1 MKPAVPAQ
9 VRRQGR
15 HLATFALLALI
26 SASTLLASPYL
37 QQGFALADLST
48 ASNERRSER
57 LADGSQIDLD
67 ASSAVDLQFDPQ
79 QRRVNLL
86 RGEVRVM
93 VADDPQRPFS
103 VVTPQG
109 SIRAPGTRLIVER
122 LEDATIVTL
131 LESAA
136 RVDIAGHSRTLN
148 AGQRLRFDATGPGVV
163 QAVDS
168 LAVETAWNTHHLA
181 ADNQPLSEVLER
193 LARHREGLMWF
204 DKQALSTLQVTA
216 MVPTDDSDRA
226 LHQLAGALPIQIRQ
240 YSPWLTVV
248 SLKPERADK

>member
-15 HLATFALLALI
+15 HLAIFALLALI

-48 ASNERRSER
+48 ASNERRSEQ

-79 QRRVNLL
+79 QRQVNLL
-86 RGEVRVM
+86 RGAVRVQ
-93 VADDPQRPFS
+93 VADDPQRPFN

-109 SIRAPGTRLIVER
+109 NIHALGTRLIVER

-131 LESAA
+131 LESVA
-136 RVDIAGHSRTLN
+136 RVDCAGHSRTLN
-148 AGQRLRFDATGPGVV
+148 AGQRLRFDASGPGAA
-163 QAVDS
+163 QQVDS
-168 LAVETAWNTHHLA
+168 VALENAWNSHHLA
-181 ADNQPLSEVLER
+181 ADGQPLSEVLER

-226 LHQLAGALPIQIRQ
+226 LRQLAGSLPIQVRQ

-248 SLKPERADK
+248 SLKPDRAEK